1 MISAIKHLINY
12 WERHSNN
19 HKEEQ
24 KYAQVWKTTT
34 SFSSG
39 AVSSA
44 FTEKGDLGLKDGLEK
59 CFIFTAKSSF

>member
-34 SFSSG
+34 SFSARSCL
-39 AVSSA
+39 SA
-44 FTEKGDLGLKDGLEK
+44 FTEKG
-59 CFIFTAKSSF
+59 

>member
-39 AVSSA
+39 AVLVHSQRKV
-44 FTEKGDLGLKDGLEK
+44 TWV
-59 CFIFTAKSSF
+59 